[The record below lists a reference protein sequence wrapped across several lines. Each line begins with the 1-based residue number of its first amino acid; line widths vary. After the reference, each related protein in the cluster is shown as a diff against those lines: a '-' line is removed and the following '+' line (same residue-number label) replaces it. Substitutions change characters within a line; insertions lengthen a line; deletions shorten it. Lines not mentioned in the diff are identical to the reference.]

1 MKAFLKIFAAIFILS
16 ATVLPSNA
24 AEPLRVQNF
33 EGGLSLFRLSHPIN
47 SIKGSESYVDFCL
60 LPSAEIRFNFPNT
73 PWDLGVL
80 YSYMAASYLDDTE
93 CSCTSGN
100 ESLLIGVCS
109 HYNLRQ
115 GRKVNPFFGLAT
127 GVSILNSHGFR
138 KTGFAIEPRVG
149 VEFVHHI
156 RLSLECQISRKHYNA
171 VGLTLGFV
179 IGGRPKKAKKTE

>member
-1 MKAFLKIFAAIFILS
+1 MKTFLKILAAFLVLS
-16 ATVLPSNA
+16 IAVFPANG

-33 EGGLSLFRLSHPIN
+33 EGGLGLLRLSHPLN
-47 SIKGSESYVDFCL
+47 SIKRSESNLDCVL
-60 LPSAEIRFNFPNT
+60 LPSSEVRFNFPNT
-73 PWDLGVL
+73 PWDIGVL
-80 YSYMAASYLDDTE
+80 YSYMDASYSEEPGHTAD
-93 CSCTSGN
+93 N
-100 ESLLIGVCS
+100 ESVLIGVCS

-127 GVSILNSHGFR
+127 GVAIFSSHGFR
-138 KTGFAIEPRVG
+138 HTGFAVEPRIG

-179 IGGRPKKAKKTE
+179 IGGRPKKTK

>member
-1 MKAFLKIFAAIFILS
+1 MKTFPRIFFIFLALSIAALS
-16 ATVLPSNA
+16 VRG

-33 EGGLSLFRLSHPIN
+33 EGGIGLFRLSHPIN

-60 LPSAEIRFNFPNT
+60 LPSAEIRFNFPHT
-73 PWDLGVL
+73 PWDLGIL
-80 YSYMAASYLDDTE
+80 YSYMDASYSEDLGCAAD
-93 CSCTSGN
+93 N
-100 ESLLIGVCS
+100 ESVLIGVCS

-127 GVSILNSHGFR
+127 GVAIFSSHGFR
-138 KTGFAIEPRVG
+138 HTGFAVEPRIG

-179 IGGRPKKAKKTE
+179 IGGRPKKTK